1 MPSYTKLMQLIHSF
15 EAYLGDPETQN
26 TPVNFKQSLA
36 YDEQELLA
44 WPQIRFIQQWN
55 FMEYLIPA
63 ELGGK
68 LDSLD
73 SIYVLI
79 KSISRR
85 DLTTAIAVGLP
96 FLGALPLWLAGT
108 IKQQQKIVALF
119 RRGDIV
125 AFALTEEE
133 HGSDVMANEV
143 AAKAS
148 HDGWQLSGK
157 KWCVNFATLGHA
169 VSILCRTHDKG
180 GPLGFSV
187 FLLDKSVVGSGFTP
201 TPKLT
206 TLGVRG
212 LDISGF
218 SLDKVFLP
226 QDALVGKEK
235 QGLEIAYKILQ
246 VSRALC
252 ASFSVG
258 TADTALRLAL
268 SFSLQRS
275 LYSKIA
281 YEIPVVK
288 QRLGEQ
294 FTQLLIADCMGLVI
308 ARAGS
313 VAPQKLSFWS
323 AIIKFLIPKM
333 TEDIVEECGLVLGAR
348 AYLRTTE
355 WAMFQK
361 IRRDIKVVG
370 LFDGSSQVNLSLIAS
385 SLLPQA
391 RMRGNCL
398 ENQLMLL
405 EQIFDL
411 KKGCPAF
418 NIIDLGLFMHEEDNI
433 FAGLSILKS
442 EQLTPLIIAI
452 RHEIDRLD
460 QQIMHLQEQKELEPR
475 SLTAFRLAEQYCWV
489 FAASCCLHFWYFN
502 QELLCKESLD
512 FDWIQLAIQL
522 ILNKLHANSKIDPR
536 LQESMAK
543 KLCVFYQQNKLFS
556 VLPAQIPD

>member
-1 MPSYTKLMQLIHSF
+1 MSSYISLMQLIHSF
-15 EAYLGDPETQN
+15 EAYLDNPETQN
-26 TPVNFKQSLA
+26 TPVNFKQSLT

-44 WPQIRFIQQWN
+44 WPQIKFIQQWN
-55 FMEYLIPA
+55 FMEYLIPY

-68 LDSLD
+68 LDSFD
-73 SIYVLI
+73 STYALI

-85 DLTTAIAVGLP
+85 DLTTAIAVGLS
-96 FLGALPLWLAGT
+96 FLGALPLWLAGNR
-108 IKQQQKIVALF
+108 KQQQKIAALF
-119 RRGDIV
+119 RRGEIV

-133 HGSDVMANEV
+133 HGSDIMANEV
-143 AAKAS
+143 VAKAYG
-148 HDGWQLSGK
+148 DGWQLSGT

-169 VSILCRTHDKG
+169 ASILCRTHDKG
-180 GPLGFSV
+180 GPLGFSI
-187 FLLDKSVVGSGFTP
+187 FLLDKSAVESGFTP
-201 TPKLT
+201 TPKLP

-218 SLDKVFLP
+218 SLNKVFLP
-226 QDALVGKEK
+226 QEALVGKER
-235 QGLEIAYKILQ
+235 QGLEVTYKILQ

-258 TADTALRLAL
+258 ATDTALRLTL
-268 SFSLQRS
+268 SFSLKRH

-281 YEIPVVK
+281 YDIPVVK

-313 VAPQKLSFWS
+313 VMPQKLSFWS

-333 TEDIVEECGLVLGAR
+333 TEDIVDECGLVLGAR

-391 RMRGNCL
+391 RMRGSCP

-411 KKGCPAF
+411 KKGCPVF
-418 NIIDLGLFMHEEDNI
+418 NITDLGLFMHEEDSI
-433 FAGLSILKS
+433 LAGLSVLKS
-442 EQLTPLIIAI
+442 EQIAPLIIAI
-452 RHEIDRLD
+452 RHEIARLD
-460 QQIMHLQEQKELEPR
+460 QQMLHMQEQKQLEPR
-475 SLTAFRLAEQYCWV
+475 SLAAFRLAEQYCWI
-489 FAASCCLHFWYFN
+489 FAASCCLHFWHFN
-502 QELLCKESLD
+502 QEILYQESLD
-512 FDWIQLAIQL
+512 LDWIQLAIQL
-522 ILNKLHANSKIDPR
+522 ILNKLHANSKIDTR

-543 KLCVFYQQNKLFS
+543 KLEIFYQQNKLFS
-556 VLPAQIPD
+556 VLPVQVPD

>member
-1 MPSYTKLMQLIHSF
+1 MPSYISLMQLIHSF
-15 EAYLGDPETQN
+15 EAYLGNPETQN
-26 TPVNFKQSLA
+26 TPVNFEHSLIF
-36 YDEQELLA
+36 DEQESLA
-44 WPQIRFIQQWN
+44 WPQIKFIQEWGV
-55 FMEYLIPA
+55 MEYLIPCA
-63 ELGGK
+63 LGGK

-73 SIYVLI
+73 STYALV

-85 DLTTAIAVGLP
+85 DLTTAVAVGLS
-96 FLGALPLWLAGT
+96 FLGALPLWLAGN

-119 RRGDIV
+119 RRGEIV

-133 HGSDVMANEV
+133 HGSDIMANEV
-143 AAKAS
+143 VAKAYD
-148 HDGWQLSGK
+148 DGWQLSGK

-187 FLLDKSVVGSGFTP
+187 FLLDKSAVESGFTP
-201 TPKLT
+201 TPKLPT
-206 TLGVRG
+206 FGVRG

-218 SLDKVFLP
+218 SLNKVFLS
-226 QDALVGKEK
+226 QDALVGIEK
-235 QGLEIAYKILQ
+235 QGLEITYKILQ
-246 VSRALC
+246 VSRTLC

-258 TADTALRLAL
+258 GADTALRHAL
-268 SFSLQRS
+268 SFSLKRE
-275 LYSKIA
+275 LYGKIA
-281 YEIPVVK
+281 YDIPVVK

-294 FTQLLIADCMGLVI
+294 FTQLLIADCMGLAI

-313 VAPQKLSFWS
+313 VMPKKLSFWS

-391 RMRGNCL
+391 RMRGGCP
-398 ENQLMLL
+398 EKQLMQL

-411 KKGCPAF
+411 KKGCPVF
-418 NIIDLGLFMHEEDNI
+418 NITDLGLFMHEEDSI
-433 FAGLSILKS
+433 LAGLSILQS
-442 EQLTPLIIAI
+442 EQLAPLIIAI

-460 QQIMHLQEQKELEPR
+460 QQIIHLHEQKQLEPR
-475 SLTAFRLAEQYCWV
+475 SLAAFRLAEQYCWI
-489 FAASCCLHFWYFN
+489 FAASCCLHFWHFN
-502 QELLCKESLD
+502 QEVLCKESLD
-512 FDWIQLAIQL
+512 LNWIQLAIQL
-522 ILNKLHANSKIDPR
+522 ILNKLHANSKIDTK

-543 KLCVFYQQNKLFS
+543 KLVVFYQQNKLFS

>member
-1 MPSYTKLMQLIHSF
+1 MSSYISLMQLIHSF
-15 EAYLGDPETQN
+15 EAYLGNPETQN
-26 TPVNFKQSLA
+26 TPVNFKQSLT

-44 WPQIRFIQQWN
+44 WPQIKFIQQWN
-55 FMEYLIPA
+55 FMEYLIPC

-68 LDSLD
+68 LGALD
-73 SIYVLI
+73 STYALI

-85 DLTTAIAVGLP
+85 DLTTAIAVGLS
-96 FLGALPLWLAGT
+96 FLGALPLWLAGN

-119 RRGDIV
+119 RRGEIV

-133 HGSDVMANEV
+133 HGSDIMANEV
-143 AAKAS
+143 VAKAYE
-148 HDGWQLSGK
+148 DGWQLSGN

-169 VSILCRTHDKG
+169 ASILCRTHDKG

-187 FLLDKSVVGSGFTP
+187 FFLDKSDVESGFTP
-201 TPKLT
+201 TPKLP

-218 SLDKVFLP
+218 SLNKVFLP
-226 QDALVGKEK
+226 QEALVGKERH
-235 QGLEIAYKILQ
+235 GLELTYKILQ

-258 TADTALRLAL
+258 GADTALRLTL
-268 SFSLQRS
+268 SFSLTRH
-275 LYSKIA
+275 LYNKNA
-281 YEIPVVK
+281 YDIPVVK

-313 VAPQKLSFWS
+313 VMPQKLSFWS

-333 TEDIVEECGLVLGAR
+333 TEDIVDECGLVLGAR

-391 RMRGNCL
+391 RMRGSCPK
-398 ENQLMLL
+398 NQLMLL

-418 NIIDLGLFMHEEDNI
+418 NITDLGLFMHEEDSI
-433 FAGLSILKS
+433 LAGLSVLQS
-442 EQLTPLIIAI
+442 EQIAPLIIAI
-452 RHEIDRLD
+452 QHEIDRLD
-460 QQIMHLQEQKELEPR
+460 QQMMLMQEQKQLEPR
-475 SLTAFRLAEQYCWV
+475 SLAAFRLAEQYCWV
-489 FAASCCLHFWYFN
+489 FAASCCLHFWHFN
-502 QELLCKESLD
+502 QEMLCKESLD
-512 FDWIQLAIQL
+512 LDWIQLAIQL
-522 ILNKLHANSKIDPR
+522 ILNKLHTNSKIDTR

-543 KLCVFYQQNKLFS
+543 KLEIFYQQNKLFS

>member
-1 MPSYTKLMQLIHSF
+1 MPSYISLMQLIRSF
-15 EAYLGDPETQN
+15 ESYLGNPEHHQS
-26 TPVNFKQSLA
+26 PINFKQSLE

-44 WPQIRFIQQWN
+44 WPQIRLIQQWH
-55 FMEYLIPA
+55 FMDYFIPQQ
-63 ELGGK
+63 LGGK

-73 SIYVLI
+73 SIYALV

-85 DLTTAIAVGLP
+85 DLTTAIALSLS
-96 FLGALPLWLAGT
+96 FLGALPIWIAGNST
-108 IKQQQKIVALF
+108 QQQKIVGFF

-125 AFALTEEE
+125 AFALTEED
-133 HGSDVMANEV
+133 HGSDIMANEIV
-143 AAKAS
+143 AKS
-148 HDGWQLSGK
+148 QQDGWELSGK

-187 FLLDKSVVGSGFTP
+187 FLLDKSLVASGFSP
-201 TPKLT
+201 TPKLP

-218 SLDKVFLP
+218 SLDKVCLS

-235 QGLEIAYKILQ
+235 HGLEVTYKLLQ
-246 VSRALC
+246 VSRTLC
-252 ASFSVG
+252 ASFSTG
-258 TADTALRLAL
+258 AADTALRLAMN
-268 SFSLQRS
+268 FSLQRH
-275 LYSKIA
+275 LYGKTA

-288 QRLGEQ
+288 RLGEQ
-294 FTQLLIADCMGLVI
+294 FTLLLIADCIGYVI

-313 VAPQKLSFWS
+313 VLPQKLSFWS

-385 SLLPQA
+385 SLLSQT
-391 RMRGNCL
+391 RMRGTCPS
-398 ENQLMLL
+398 NQLAQL
-405 EQIFDL
+405 EPIFDL
-411 KKGCPAF
+411 KKDCPIF
-418 NIIDLGLFMHEEDNI
+418 NITDLSLFIHEEDNI
-433 FAGLSILKS
+433 LAGVSVLKS
-442 EQLTPLIIAI
+442 EQISPLIIAI
-452 RHEIDRLD
+452 RHEIDKLD
-460 QQIMHLQEQKELEPR
+460 QQIMHLQEQKQLEPR
-475 SLTAFRLAEQYCWV
+475 SLTAFRLAEQYCWA
-489 FAASCCLHFWYFN
+489 FAASCCLQFWHFN
-502 QELLCKESLD
+502 QEILCSELLDLD
-512 FDWIQLAIQL
+512 WVHLAIQL
-522 ILNKLHANSKIDPR
+522 ILNKLHANLQVDTR

-543 KLCVFYQQNKLFS
+543 KLNIFYQQHKLFS
-556 VLPAQIPD
+556 VLPTQIPD

>member
-1 MPSYTKLMQLIHSF
+1 MPSYTSLMRLSRSF
-15 EAYLGDPETQN
+15 ESYLGNPETQE
-26 TPVNFKQSLA
+26 TPVNFKQSLD

-44 WPQIRFIQQWN
+44 WPQIKFIQQWK
-55 FMEYLIPA
+55 FMDYLIPQQ
-63 ELGGK
+63 LGGK

-73 SIYVLI
+73 SIYALI

-85 DLTTAIAVGLP
+85 DLTTAIAVNLS

-133 HGSDVMANEV
+133 HGSDIMANEV
-143 AAKAS
+143 VAKVH

-157 KWCVNFATLGHA
+157 KWCVNFATQGHA
-169 VSILCRTHDKG
+169 ASILCRTHDRG

-187 FLLDKSVVGSGFTP
+187 FLLDKSAVASGFTP
-201 TPKLT
+201 TSKLP

-218 SLDKVFLP
+218 SLDNVFLS
-226 QDALVGKEK
+226 QDALVGNEK
-235 QGLEIAYKILQ
+235 QGLEITYKILQ
-246 VSRALC
+246 VSRTLC
-252 ASFSVG
+252 ASFSTG
-258 TADTALRLAL
+258 AADTALRLTLA
-268 SFSLQRS
+268 FSLKRH
-275 LYSKIA
+275 LYNKPA

-288 QRLGEQ
+288 HRLGEQ

-313 VAPQKLSFWS
+313 VMPQKLSFWS

-370 LFDGSSQVNLSLIAS
+370 LFDGSSQVNLSLIAAN
-385 SLLPQA
+385 LLSQA
-391 RMRGNCL
+391 RLRGSCPS
-398 ENQLMLL
+398 NQLMQL
-405 EQIFDL
+405 EDIFDL
-411 KKGCPAF
+411 KKSCPLF
-418 NIIDLGLFMHEEDNI
+418 NITDLSLSLHEEDNI
-433 FAGLSILKS
+433 LAGLSILKS
-442 EQLTPLIIAI
+442 EQIDPLIIAI

-460 QQIMHLQEQKELEPR
+460 QQIMHLQKQKQLEPR
-475 SLTAFRLAEQYCWV
+475 SLIAFRLAEHYCWV
-489 FAASCCLHFWYFN
+489 FAASCCLHFWHFN
-502 QELLCKESLD
+502 QKILCKEHLD
-512 FDWIQLAIQL
+512 LDWIQLAIQL
-522 ILNKLHANSKIDPR
+522 ILSKLHANSNIDTK

-543 KLCVFYQQNKLFS
+543 KLSIFYRQSKLFS
-556 VLPAQIPD
+556 VLPTQIPD